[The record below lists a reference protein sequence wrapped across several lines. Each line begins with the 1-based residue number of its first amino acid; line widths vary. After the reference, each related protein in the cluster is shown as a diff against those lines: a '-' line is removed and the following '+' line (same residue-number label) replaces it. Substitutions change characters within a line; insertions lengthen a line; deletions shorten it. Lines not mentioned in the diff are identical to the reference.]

1 MAEGVC
7 LGFFL
12 IGEMMIRKLAFV
24 VGGVAAGGVAAFVVF
39 GGNPPLAQQA
49 LSRADST
56 AAPIIAASDSGHLRG
71 PRQPIFFRHDIHA
84 GQYKMECQYCH
95 YSVAVSPEPGI
106 PSVQTCMGCH
116 LVIGGWTSSH
126 QAEIKKVR
134 TAWAEKKPIE
144 WVRVHYLP
152 RHAHF
157 PHQRHIKALGPN
169 ACATC
174 HGDVQRMPQVFKV
187 NNVDRMG
194 FCITCHVERK
204 VSRDCSVCHY

>member
-1 MAEGVC
+1 
-7 LGFFL
+7 
-12 IGEMMIRKLAFV
+12 MMNRKLAFV
-24 VGGVAAGGVAAFVVF
+24 VGGVAAAGLAAFTAIS
-39 GGNPPLAQQA
+39 GHSPLAQQA
-49 LSRADST
+49 LSAADSIW
-56 AAPIIAASDSGHLRG
+56 APLIAAADSGGLQG

-116 LVIGGWTSSH
+116 LVISGRDSSH
-126 QAEIKKVR
+126 QAEIKKLR
-134 TAWAEKKPIE
+134 QAWTEKKPIQ
-144 WVRVHYLP
+144 WIRVHYLP

-157 PHQRHIKALGPN
+157 PHQRHIKVLGAN

-174 HGDVQRMPQVFKV
+174 HGDVQRMPQIYKV

-194 FCITCHVERK
+194 FCITCHLERK